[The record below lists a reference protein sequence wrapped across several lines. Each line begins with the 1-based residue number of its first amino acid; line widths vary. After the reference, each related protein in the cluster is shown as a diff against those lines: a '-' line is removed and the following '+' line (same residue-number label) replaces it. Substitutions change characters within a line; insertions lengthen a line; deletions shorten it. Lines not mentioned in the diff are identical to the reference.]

1 MRYSNFLIAATLLSL
16 ANSST
21 ADGQAAQSTRAG
33 HRVRL
38 PAATQIALAR
48 SAAPASVSD
57 HASVLVLTDTGY
69 VRAVAGESDVTC
81 LVEHSWRDSIE
92 PHCYDAEGTLTS
104 LRAEARRLQ
113 LREAGKSEDEVART
127 VSSEIAAGT
136 LRLPARPVLSY
147 MMSAGQVLYN
157 DDGKYMGALPSHLMI
172 YYPNLTN
179 SALGLGSTPQG
190 HVGMVMDSGK
200 PGSNL
205 MIVMGELLPVAKA
218 GSAKAGK

>member
-1 MRYSNFLIAATLLSL
+1 MRHTVSLIAATVL
-16 ANSST
+16 AISYTST
-21 ADGQAAQSTRAG
+21 ADAQAAQSTRAG

-38 PAATQIALAR
+38 PAVTQIALAR
-48 SAAPASVSD
+48 SAAPASVSE

-69 VRAVAGESDVTC
+69 VRAVAGESSVTC

-92 PHCYDAEGTLTS
+92 PHCYDAEGTATS
-104 LRAEARRLQ
+104 LRAEARRLE
-113 LREAGKSEDEVART
+113 LREAGKSEDEVARI
-127 VSSEIAAGT
+127 VSREIAAGT
-136 LRLPARPVLSY
+136 LRLPSRPVLSY

-157 DDGKYMGALPSHLMI
+157 DDGKHMGARPSHLMI

-179 SALGLGSTPQG
+179 AELGLGSTPQG

-205 MIVMGELLPVAKA
+205 MIVMGELLPVV
-218 GSAKAGK
+218 STKAGK

>member
-1 MRYSNFLIAATLLSL
+1 MRHTSYLIATTLLAL
-16 ANSST
+16 AVTST

-33 HRVRL
+33 RRALL
-38 PAATQIALAR
+38 PRETEIALAR

-69 VRAVAGESDVTC
+69 VQAVAGESNVTC

-104 LRAEARRLQ
+104 LPAEARRLQ
-113 LREAGKSEDEVART
+113 LRQAGKSEDEVART
-127 VSSEIAAGT
+127 LASEIAAGT
-136 LRLPARPVLSY
+136 LRLPSRPVLSY

-157 DDGKYMGALPSHLMI
+157 DDGKRMGMRPSHLMI

-179 SALGLGSTPQG
+179 DAMGLGTTPQG

-205 MIVMGELLPVAKA
+205 MIIMTELLPVAKSKPA
-218 GSAKAGK
+218 RSSK